1 MALTPYQKRTRVPEN
16 AGGGVTRAVSTNV
29 ADWGPAVSQIGQQ
42 LERTFGPKLQREAVE
57 KGLADFAANGLGK
70 DENGNY
76 VVPEPMDGGLVYQEA
91 YRQAGRDQFVRATVN
106 DAELALNELYYS
118 DPEAFMRDPAGIR
131 QRAQEYIKGT
141 VEGSPV
147 AVQGQIF
154 DSLTREMRQR
164 DLQASQQGYRREIAN
179 QTAAMQSSAAD
190 IVGRIQGLAVL
201 EQNEEVSAEIALLQ
215 QQLST
220 TAGQL
225 DMFAPGSSQRY
236 GKIVEEAVGFGSAMR
251 VVLDEEFANSSQLTD
266 LYKISKGAEGEI
278 FGLDY
283 QKLIGL
289 MRPETLQRFQ
299 QEVNSLRVA
308 KEREETRIANNG
320 THLNA
325 DISQGSGSLSPKKYS
340 EAVAVQ
346 MANRGIDISTPNG
359 LLATLPLVNGEP
371 PDDYYEDMLSQ
382 GQRKTGADLN
392 AAAAMFDFLRAVPG
406 ADTLETRN
414 LLPNMKPE
422 DIAFYDAY
430 ISMRGMMNDEG
441 EPLYDTIAAREAA
454 ISLISDA
461 GQQQEGEV
469 RSFLRLDENEFG
481 GMDFTALPV
490 EARGEMVDMVT
501 SLVMNGMD
509 QDRAIETAQGQFTR
523 NWVNDPMTATPESII
538 EYSWFNNF
546 ASGGVGALP
555 VLGPAL
561 GPVVHAESGNVV
573 RDPNAPAN
581 WVRKEDAVPVIRDLR
596 TNTASQDWITESQ
609 DIWIESVDR
618 SKNENLPP
626 LSDLKL
632 GQNIMFV
639 PLGADGMFALAYQ
652 RDGET
657 VPYYLKGKDGNRV
670 IYNLGRAAQWQQQRY
685 DDARR
690 DAYALADR
698 VEVPEIPLASGA
710 MPEGISPVQL
720 RSQQEQM
727 ALAMKRDRVIE
738 NVYSTIGRPTREQFE
753 AAKRSEVELGAGN
766 QTTSAFINGYF
777 QRLAGAESSGNDTAR
792 NSKSTATGR
801 FQFVE
806 DTWLEQFKLTYPDE
820 NLTNAQILRLRT
832 DPERQEAVNRTF
844 TEGNI
849 RALQAE
855 NLQVNYGTLYAM
867 HHFGQAGGIR
877 FLRAR
882 SEQSVASVFTAD
894 AMAANDHFYNGS
906 GANRTPK
913 TKGQLWALIRGKMGQ

>member
-29 ADWGPAVSQIGQQ
+29 TDWGPSLARVGQQ
-42 LERTFGPKLQREAVE
+42 LERTFGPQLQREAVE

-76 VVPEPMDGGLVYQEA
+76 VVPEPIDGGLVYQEA

-106 DAELALNELYYS
+106 DAEMALNELYYS

-147 AVQGQIF
+147 EVQGQIF
-154 DSLTREMRQR
+154 ESLTREMRQR

-179 QTAAMQSSAAD
+179 QTAAMQSSLGNMVAQL
-190 IVGRIQGLAVL
+190 QGLAVL
-201 EQNEEVSAEIALLQ
+201 GQNEEVSAELALLQ
-215 QQLST
+215 QQIAT
-220 TAGQL
+220 TAEQL
-225 DMFAPGSSQRY
+225 DLFAPGSSQRY
-236 GKIVEEAVGFGSAMR
+236 GKMVEEAVGFGTAMR

-266 LYKISKGAEGEI
+266 LYEISKGAEGEI

-308 KEREETRIANNG
+308 KAREETQI
-320 THLNA
+320 
-325 DISQGSGSLSPKKYS
+325 
-340 EAVAVQ
+340 
-346 MANRGIDISTPNG
+346 ANRGYSRNVDITQGQGTLSDAAYGGAVLAQAENMGIDIYTPEG
-359 LLATLPLVNGEP
+359 ALAMLPRINGES
-371 PDDYYEDMLSQ
+371 PDALYKDMLSQ

-392 AAAAMFDFLRAVPG
+392 AAAAMFDFLRAVPS
-406 ADTLETRN
+406 ADTVETRN
-414 LLPNMKPE
+414 LLPNMKAE
-422 DIAFYDAY
+422 EIAFYDAY
-430 ISMRGMMNDEG
+430 ISMRGMMNDDG

-454 ISLISDA
+454 INLISDA
-461 GQQQEGEV
+461 GKQEESEV
-469 RSFLRLDENEFG
+469 RALLRLNENEFG
-481 GMDFTALPV
+481 GMDFTELPT

-509 QDRAIETAQGQFTR
+509 QDRAIETAQSQFTR
-523 NWVNDPMTATPESII
+523 NWVNDPMTATAEGITQNT
-538 EYSWFNNF
+538 WLNTF
-546 ASGGVGALP
+546 ASGGLGGVPVVGPL
-555 VLGPAL
+555 LGP
-561 GPVVHAESGNVV
+561 GYNSRTGNVV

-581 WVRKEDAVPVIRDLR
+581 WVRREDAVPAIRDLR

-609 DIWIESVDR
+609 DIWIEGVDR

-626 LSDLKL
+626 LSELRL

-639 PLGADGMFALAYQ
+639 PLGTKGMFALAYQ

-657 VPYYLKGKDGNRV
+657 VPYYLKGEDGNRV

-698 VEVPEIPLASGA
+698 VAAPEIAIAPAAISEGA
-710 MPEGISPVQL
+710 TPFQL
-720 RSQQEQM
+720 PSNQRKVT
-727 ALAMKRDRVIE
+727 LAMERNRVIE
-738 NVYSTIGRPTREQFE
+738 NVYSTVGQPNLEQFL
-753 AAKRSEVELGAGN
+753 AAKRSEVELGASN
-766 QTTSAFINGYF
+766 QTTSQFINGYF
-777 QRLAGAESSGNDTAR
+777 QRLRGAESSGDDTAR
-792 NSKSTATGR
+792 NTESTATGR
-801 FQFVE
+801 YQFVE
-806 DTWLEQFKLTYPDE
+806 STWLEQFKLTYPDE

-844 TEGNI
+844 TENNI
-849 RALQAE
+849 EALQRA
-855 NLQVNYGTLYAM
+855 NRPVNYGTLYAM
-867 HHFGQAGGIR
+867 HHFGQAGGLR
-877 FLRAR
+877 FLAAR
-882 SEQSVASVFTAD
+882 PEQSVASIFTAG

-913 TKGQLWALIRGKMGQ
+913 TVGQLWALIRGKMGQ

>member
-29 ADWGPAVSQIGQQ
+29 ADWGPALSQIGQQ

-76 VVPEPMDGGLVYQEA
+76 VVPEPMDGGLVYQES

-190 IVGRIQGLAVL
+190 IVGRIQGLTVL

-215 QQLST
+215 QQLAT
-220 TAGQL
+220 TAEQL
-225 DMFAPGSSQRY
+225 DMFAPGSSQKY

-266 LYKISKGAEGEI
+266 LYEISKGADGEI

-283 QKLIGL
+283 RELIGL

-308 KEREETRIANNG
+308 KEREETQVANQGYRQSRDLNQGQG
-320 THLNA
+320 T
-325 DISQGSGSLSPKKYS
+325 LSDAAYGN
-340 EAVAVQ
+340 AVAAQ
-346 MANRGIDISTPNG
+346 MANRNIDIMTPAG
-359 LLATLPLVNGEP
+359 LLTALPMINGEP
-371 PDDYYEDMLSQ
+371 PDALYKDMFKR

-406 ADTLETRN
+406 SQSLETRN
-414 LLPNMKPE
+414 LLPNMDAE

-430 ISMRGMMNDEG
+430 ISMRGMMNDDG

-454 ISLISDA
+454 ISLISEA
-461 GQQQEGEV
+461 GKQQEDEV

-509 QDRAIETAQGQFTR
+509 QDRAIETAQSQFTR
-523 NWVNDPMTATPESII
+523 NWVNDPMTSTAEGITQ
-538 EYSWFNNF
+538 YTWLNNF
-546 ASGGVGALP
+546 ASGAVGAVP
-555 VLGPAL
+555 VLGPVL
-561 GPVVHAESGNVV
+561 GPVVHSGTGKTE

-581 WVRKEDAVPVIRDLR
+581 WVRKEDAVPAIRDLR

-609 DIWIESVDR
+609 DIWIGAVDR

-626 LSDLKL
+626 LSELRL

-639 PLGADGMFALAYQ
+639 PLSAKGMFALAYQ
-652 RDGET
+652 RDGEM

-698 VEVPEIPLASGA
+698 VAVPEMPLTSGA
-710 MPEGISPVQL
+710 MPEGVSPFQL
-720 RSQQEQM
+720 RGQQEQM
-727 ALAMKRDRVIE
+727 ALAMKRDRVVE
-738 NVYSTIGRPTREQFE
+738 NVYSTVGQPNLEQFL
-753 AAKRSEVELGAGN
+753 AAKRSEVELGASN

-777 QRLAGAESSGNDTAR
+777 QRLRGAESSGDDAAR

-820 NLTNAQILRLRT
+820 NLTNAQILSLRT
-832 DPERQEAVNRTF
+832 DPEKQSAVNRTF

-867 HHFGQAGGIR
+867 HHFGRAGGIR
-877 FLRAR
+877 FLRAQ
-882 SEQSVASVFTAD
+882 SEQSVASIFTAD